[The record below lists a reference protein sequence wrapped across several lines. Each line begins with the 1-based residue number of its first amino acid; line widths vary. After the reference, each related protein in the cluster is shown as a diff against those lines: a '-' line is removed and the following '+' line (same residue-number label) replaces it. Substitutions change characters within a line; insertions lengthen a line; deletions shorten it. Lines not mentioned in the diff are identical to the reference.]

1 MIWFKINELVTI
13 LQSTEMIKYKNKIF
27 KFLQIFIKFIELV
40 SKNKS

>member
-40 SKNKS
+40 SENKS